1 MIFQKKTTRS
11 SLPAYSA
18 VLIASLFL
26 SLVAHGNEDTVRI
39 GVLAYRGKDQA
50 MQMWSPTALYLARR
64 IPGHTFTI
72 VPLDF
77 HEMGPAVGSNAV
89 DFVVTNTS
97 FYVELESRY
106 GVSRIATLQN
116 KRNSNVYTAF
126 GGVIFCKADRQDIQ
140 DLRDLKR
147 KRFMAVEETSLGG
160 WRAAW
165 REFKAAGIDPYRDF
179 SKLEFGNTHDAVVY
193 AVRDGKVDAG
203 TVRTDSLER
212 MREAGLIDTGIFRI
226 LNQQHEKD
234 FPFAL
239 STRLYPEWP
248 FAKIKGTSDEL
259 AQEVLIAL
267 LQLRPEDPAAKA
279 AQIAGWTIPLDYQP
293 VHDLMKELGVGP
305 YRDYGKITL
314 SGVMRKYW
322 PWIVLSAL
330 ALLSTTLAAGYVI
343 RLNRRLSTAQS
354 KLRKS
359 REDLEATV
367 LERTAQL
374 RAMNEELEQEIADR
388 TRTEV
393 EKSTLQ
399 QQLFHVQKME
409 AIGVLAGGIAHDYN
423 NILTA
428 IIGYGNLVLKRL
440 EGDPQSRKYVENIL
454 ISSSRAAN
462 LTRSLLAFS
471 RKQIIN
477 LKPVDLN
484 AIVKNAES
492 LLLSLIGE
500 TIEYR
505 TVLTDAGVMVMA
517 DRDQVGQVLMNLA
530 TNARDA
536 MPDGGILTI
545 TTSVVELP
553 AEFIKTRSFGKHGR
567 YAALS
572 VTDTGTGMDA
582 DIREKI
588 FEPFFTT
595 KEVGKGTGLG
605 LAIVFGIVEQHDGF
619 LRVDSSP
626 GQGTTFT
633 IYLPIVRAGVKQESP
648 AHSLH

>member
-1 MIFQKKTTRS
+1 MILQKKTTRT
-11 SLPAYSA
+11 SLLACFA

-26 SLVAHGNEDTVRI
+26 SPVAHGKEDTVRI
-39 GVLAYRGKDQA
+39 GVLAYRGKDQV
-50 MQMWSPTALYLARR
+50 MQMWSPTALYLSRS
-64 IPGHTFTI
+64 IPGHTFAI

-77 HEMGPAVGSNAV
+77 QEMGPAVGRHAV
-89 DFVVTNTS
+89 DFLVTNTS
-97 FYVELESRY
+97 FYVELESQY

-140 DLRDLKR
+140 DLGDLKR

-160 WRAAW
+160 WQAAW

-179 SKLEFGNTHDAVVY
+179 NKLEFGNTHDAVVY

-212 MREAGLIDTGIFRI
+212 MREAGLIDMSTFRI
-226 LNQQHEKD
+226 LNQQNKKD

-239 STRLYPEWP
+239 STQLYPEWP
-248 FAKIKGTSDEL
+248 FAKLKETSNEL

-279 AQIAGWTIPLDYQP
+279 AQINGWTIPLDYQP
-293 VHDLMKELGVGP
+293 VHDLMKELGLRP

-314 SGVMRKYW
+314 SRVMRQYR
-322 PWIVLSAL
+322 PWVVLSAL
-330 ALLSTTLAAGYVI
+330 VLLSSILAAGYVI
-343 RLNRRLSTAQS
+343 RLNRRLSTAQL
-354 KLRKS
+354 KLRKA
-359 REDLEATV
+359 RESLEV
-367 LERTAQL
+367 KVFERTAQL
-374 RAMNEELEQEIADR
+374 RTMNEELEQEVAGR
-388 TRTEV
+388 TRIEV
-393 EKSTLQ
+393 EKSNLQ
-399 QQLFHVQKME
+399 QKLFHVQKME
-409 AIGVLAGGIAHDYN
+409 AIGVLAGGIAHDFN

-428 IIGYGNLVLKRL
+428 IIGYGTLALKRL
-440 EGDPQSRKYVENIL
+440 EGDPQTRKFVENIL
-454 ISSSRAAN
+454 TSSSRAVN
-462 LTRSLLAFS
+462 LTRGLLAFS
-471 RKQIIN
+471 RKQIVN
-477 LKPVDLN
+477 MKPADLN
-484 AIVKNAES
+484 TVVKSAES

-505 TVLTDAGVMVMA
+505 TVLTDARLIVIA
-517 DRDQVGQVLMNLA
+517 DSDQIGQVLMNLT

-536 MPDGGILTI
+536 MPDGGELTI
-545 TTSVVELP
+545 TTSMVELSG
-553 AEFIKTRSFGKHGR
+553 AILKTRPSGKPGR

-582 DIREKI
+582 DIQEKI

-605 LAIVFGIVEQHDGF
+605 LAIVFGIVEQHDGY

-626 GQGTTFT
+626 GKGTTFT
-633 IYLPIVRAGVKQESP
+633 IYLPIVREKA
-648 AHSLH
+648 